1 MAAQSAAIETAAIGF
16 FPHSGWAVM
25 VVVGGS
31 AAAPELLARSRVQL
45 IDAHDPESKQPYHAV
60 EFLCVEEAT
69 GRLDGYMAVATRL
82 AHDSIRAQSEQLKQR
97 GIVIRS
103 VGIIDSSSRKRLP
116 LPAILASHTLIHAAD
131 GDHFRNALFVAAEQ
145 CRLQVCRIPV
155 RELEAHARKC
165 LSRPVNRILATV
177 VKLGLG
183 KGPPWGADQKKVAL
197 LAWTLL
203 VRQPCDFDRL
213 V

>member
-1 MAAQSAAIETAAIGF
+1 MAAQTAAIKSAAIGF
-16 FPHSGWAVM
+16 SPHSGWAAM

-31 AAAPELLARSRVQL
+31 AAAPELFARSRVQL

-60 EFLCVEEAT
+60 ESLCVEEAT

-82 AHDSIRAQSEQLKQR
+82 AHDCIRAQSEQLKQR
-97 GIVIRS
+97 GMVIRS
-103 VGIIDSSSRKRLP
+103 VGIIDSSSRKQVSLP
-116 LPAILASHTLIHAAD
+116 SILASHALIHAAD

-155 RELEAHARKC
+155 RELEAHAGKC
-165 LSRPVNRILATV
+165 LSRPVNRILETV
-177 VKLGLG
+177 NKLGLG
-183 KGPPWGADQKKVAL
+183 KGPPWGADQKKAAL

-203 VRQPCDFDRL
+203 AQ
-213 V
+213 